1 MLTQEEFD
9 KFLQEFDIEK
19 FEIENLKIDEN
30 CLKEINEIGKEL
42 KDFNEKFYDEQI
54 EETKKK
60 IGDLENPQ
68 KKDSEKLSEKDLSF
82 FKDDKYIKKYMEKGY
97 LSEEYV
103 TGIAAQTNHKYQSE
117 KKVRDEKFLQFLKKH
132 LEYLKK
138 SKENFNNAYTQM
150 NNYITKINNK
160 KLERE
165 QIKMR
170 NLKEEKYEEYK
181 KKCEKINQKF
191 KNKMEYCKEAFV
203 KEDIDKFKN
212 EMDKFNIEIKTKNIE
227 AESFYIELKNRKP
240 TITTSSFWSGFWVGL
255 GIGLVA
261 GALITGVIVACV

>member
-1 MLTQEEFD
+1 M
-9 KFLQEFDIEK
+9 
-19 FEIENLKIDEN
+19 
-30 CLKEINEIGKEL
+30 

-60 IGDLENPQ
+60 IEDLKITQ
-68 KKDSEKLSEKDLSF
+68 DSEKLSEKDLSF
-82 FKDDKYIKKYMEKGY
+82 FTDDEYIKKYIKKGY

-117 KKVRDEKFLQFLKKH
+117 KKERDKEFLQFLTKH

-138 SKENFNNAYTQM
+138 SKENFSNSFNQM
-150 NNYITKINNK
+150 NKYISKINQK

-165 QIKMR
+165 QKKMI

-191 KNKMEYCKEAFV
+191 KNKMEYFNKAFV
-203 KEDIDKFKN
+203 KEDVDKFTK
-212 EMDKFNIEIKTKNIE
+212 EMDEFNDEIKKKKIPD
-227 AESFYIELKNRKP
+227 AESFYNELKNRKP
-240 TITTSSFWSGFWVGL
+240 TITTSYSSSSFWSGFWVGL
-255 GIGLVA
+255 GIGFVSGVL
-261 GALITGVIVACV
+261 LTGVIFACFCSILYKE